1 MTTLSLK
8 LDEQLKKDAHSL
20 ADETGVSLSSL
31 IKMIL
36 KEAIR
41 KGGFVINTKP
51 KIKYHTNLETGDINF
66 ESTEDAIKHLK
77 ELDKKDEIKGII

>member
-41 KGGFVINTKP
+41 KGGFVIDTKP
-51 KIKYHTNLETGDINF
+51 KKTYHIDSEGSMCFDDGR
-66 ESTEDAIKHLK
+66 DAIKYFK
-77 ELDKKDEIKGII
+77 ELVENNEDMEI